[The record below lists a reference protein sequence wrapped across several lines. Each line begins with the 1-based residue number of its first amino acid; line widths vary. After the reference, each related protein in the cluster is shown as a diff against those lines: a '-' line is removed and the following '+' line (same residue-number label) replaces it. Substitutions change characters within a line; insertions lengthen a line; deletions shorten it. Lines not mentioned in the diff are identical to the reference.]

1 MQHMDATTLLVSPL
15 LLLRYGTQN
24 DDPGNGRWLVKMK
37 DSEDFLFYE
46 SLDTRQLLLC
56 LSGVEFSYDTGAKSA
71 IFSKKFIHVLMSFV
85 SQCLKIKKNVSF
97 KSIWKA

>member
-71 IFSKKFIHVLMSFV
+71 IFSKKFIHVLMNFV
-85 SQCLKIKKNVSF
+85 SQCLKIKVNVTF
-97 KSIWKA
+97 ELIWNS